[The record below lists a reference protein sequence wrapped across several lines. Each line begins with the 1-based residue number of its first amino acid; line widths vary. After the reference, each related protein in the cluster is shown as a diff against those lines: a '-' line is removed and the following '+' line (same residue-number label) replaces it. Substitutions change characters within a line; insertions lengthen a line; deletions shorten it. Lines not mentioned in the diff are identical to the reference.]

1 MTKSSVSVARML
13 HVDRLTPP
21 PFGHRGVQDA
31 PMQSFVFK
39 LSSQRMYRDLFWC
52 LAAIAPL
59 FILVFVALLAVPR
72 YRRVAAVGLLVC
84 AAGAVLVAVAFHY
97 TYALGIWAGHDSAIR
112 YLDES
117 ALRAGFS
124 ASAVYYGLGLSVC
137 AAWWRWVKPALPPSS
152 SRKLRR

>member
-1 MTKSSVSVARML
+1 MSQ
-13 HVDRLTPP
+13 PP
-21 PFGHRGVQDA
+21 AF
-31 PMQSFVFK
+31 F
-39 LSSQRMYRDLFWC
+39 
-52 LAAIAPL
+52 
-59 FILVFVALLAVPR
+59 
-72 YRRVAAVGLLVC
+72 VC
-84 AAGAVLVAVAFHY
+84 AMCAVLVAVVFHY

-137 AAWWRWVKPALPPSS
+137 AAWWRWVKPALPPSG